1 MDARSDRPES
11 GRKRVKKV
19 KENFVVKSLPNILLS
34 GTPGTGKSTL
44 AKKLSEETAGLC
56 WINVGDFA
64 KEKGFLGEWDEEYEC
79 HVLEEDPLLDEMEEM
94 VAKGGCIVDH
104 HVTDFFPERFFDI
117 VFIMRTENDVLYD
130 RLSGRGYTGKKFE
143 DNLQCEIF
151 QTVLEEAREAY
162 QEEIVHE
169 LRSDVE
175 SDIDTNITRIKSWI
189 EQWKIQNVK

>member
-44 AKKLSEETAGLC
+44 AKKLSEETVLC